1 LGNYAISYV
10 AGTLTVGAKALTI
23 TANNTN
29 KVYGSTITFSGAEFT
44 SVGLTNSDSVSSVT
58 LSSAGAA
65 GAAPVAGSPYAITPS
80 AAVGSGLGNYA
91 IRYVA
96 GTLTV
101 GAKALTIT
109 ANNTN
114 KVYGAADPTFTVAYA
129 GFVNGETT
137 VVLGGTLT
145 LTRAP
150 GENVGSYLITPSGLT
165 SANYAITFNTGTLTI
180 TAPAPLILTLTSAGT
195 NNVVITWSAV
205 SNATYRVQHKGLLSI
220 TNWTDLAGDVVAAG
234 STASKT
240 DLKTTTN
247 RFYRVQVVP

>member
-1 LGNYAISYV
+1 M
-10 AGTLTVGAKALTI
+10 
-23 TANNTN
+23 
-29 KVYGSTITFSGAEFT
+29 
-44 SVGLTNSDSVSSVT
+44 
-58 LSSAGAA
+58 
-65 GAAPVAGSPYAITPS
+65 
-80 AAVGSGLGNYA
+80 
-91 IRYVA
+91 
-96 GTLTV
+96 
-101 GAKALTIT
+101 
-109 ANNTN
+109 
-114 KVYGAADPTFTVAYA
+114 
-129 GFVNGETT
+129 
-137 VVLGGTLT
+137 VLGGTLT